1 MTILLCNIG
10 ENRHL
15 QRGGFMRFMKM
26 LAKVFPAAVIVAM
39 LAATGAMGQS
49 EKSAKADTA
58 KSAVPA
64 IPAKQLKPQAT
75 CPVTGDPI
83 DKNLYVD
90 YKGKRI
96 YVCCT
101 DCIAPL
107 KKNPEKYIK
116 KLKKMGQGVETISDN
131 SKMEGKDVK
140 ADTSMK
146 GMDMKGMKMAGDTTS
161 KATEGGYWT
170 CPMHPEIHKTAS
182 GQCPICGMNLVFKKT
197 AKETREMKGMDHSK
211 MKM

>member
-1 MTILLCNIG
+1 
-10 ENRHL
+10 
-15 QRGGFMRFMKM
+15 M
-26 LAKVFPAAVIVAM
+26 LAKVFPAAVVVAM
-39 LAATGAMGQS
+39 LAATGSMGQS
-49 EKSAKADTA
+49 EKSTKADTA
-58 KSAVPA
+58 KPAVPA
-64 IPAKQLKPQAT
+64 IPAKQLKPQTT
-75 CPVTGDPI
+75 CPVMGDPI

-116 KLKKMGQGVETISDN
+116 KLEKMGQGVETISDN
-131 SKMEGKDVK
+131 SKMEGKGAK
-140 ADTSMK
+140 TDTS
-146 GMDMKGMKMAGDTTS
+146 A
-161 KATEGGYWT
+161 APEAGYWT
-170 CPMHPEIHKTAS
+170 CPMHPEIHQAGP

-197 AKETREMKGMDHSK
+197 AKDTTKMKSMDHSK